1 MKKVIKIAI
10 DGTLSLIDI
19 ADMNQSV
26 PYARRLNSKFF
37 YVWDDGF
44 EGSDIVNKIATKV
57 TSETQSGDIFIVKS
71 DYDVTG
77 FLDKD
82 DCKSCSEY
90 DLQLFERLK
99 DNLYDFDF

>member
-37 YVWDDGF
+37 YVW
-44 EGSDIVNKIATKV
+44 
-57 TSETQSGDIFIVKS
+57 
-71 DYDVTG
+71 YD
-77 FLDKD
+77 
-82 DCKSCSEY
+82 
-90 DLQLFERLK
+90 
-99 DNLYDFDF
+99 